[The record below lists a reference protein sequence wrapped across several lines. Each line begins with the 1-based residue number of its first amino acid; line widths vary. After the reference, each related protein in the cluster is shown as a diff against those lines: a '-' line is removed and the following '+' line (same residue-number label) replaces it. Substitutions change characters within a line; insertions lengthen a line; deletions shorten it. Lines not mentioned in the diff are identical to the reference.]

1 MTLSPAAERLG
12 VDQST
17 ATEGDISRAY
27 RRQTLQLHPD
37 KSPGNPIRAA
47 AEFVQLQRDR
57 ENLLRAFA
65 ARRHARRVAATALRR
80 WRHELC
86 GHVHGNRLHGS
97 WLWSCQRDRQPP
109 QERLLCIAATTTH
122 ETYSLGGLMWLSAA
136 GCVDWAE
143 VR

>member
-65 ARRHARRVAATALRR
+65 ARRHARRVAATALRLVSGVR
-80 WRHELC
+80 NLYPKPTAHLVPLYPKSPVRETGSGEVSPGL
-86 GHVHGNRLHGS
+86 GDGVRLRLRRLPG
-97 WLWSCQRDRQPP
+97 QRV
-109 QERLLCIAATTTH
+109 AAH
-122 ETYSLGGLMWLSAA
+122 AA
-136 GCVDWAE
+136 
-143 VR
+143 